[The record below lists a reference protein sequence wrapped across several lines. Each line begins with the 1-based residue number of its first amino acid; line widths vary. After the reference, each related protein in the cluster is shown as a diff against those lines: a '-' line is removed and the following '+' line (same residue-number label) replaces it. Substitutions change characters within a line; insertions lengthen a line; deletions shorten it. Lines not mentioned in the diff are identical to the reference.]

1 MAFSLYQ
8 ATAANFTQTLTAVA
22 GFLEKG
28 AKHFAEH
35 GIDPAT
41 VVETRV
47 ATDMLPFRFQVVSTV
62 HHSRGALEGVRK
74 GLFEPPPDLGPLDY
88 RQLQALVADARD
100 AVAAITPAQIDELL
114 GRDVVFRL
122 GSRELPFVA
131 EEFLMSFSLPNFHF
145 HASTAYGILRAKGVP
160 IGKRDY
166 LGRLRMK
173 T

>member
-1 MAFSLYQ
+1 MACSLYQ

-35 GIDPAT
+35 GIDPAA

-47 ATDMLPFRFQVVSTV
+47 APDM
-62 HHSRGALEGVRK
+62 
-74 GLFEPPPDLGPLDY
+74 
-88 RQLQALVADARD
+88 
-100 AVAAITPAQIDELL
+100 LL

-122 GSRELPFVA
+122 GSREMPFVA

-160 IGKRDY
+160 IGKRYY

>member
-8 ATAANFTQTLTAVA
+8 ATAANFTQTLTAVT

-28 AKHFAEH
+28 ARHFAEH
-35 GIDPAT
+35 GIDPAE
-41 VVETRV
+41 VVDTRI
-47 ATDMLPFRFQVVSTV
+47 APDMLPFRFQVVSTV

-88 RQLQALVADARD
+88 RQLQALVAEARD
-100 AVAAITPAQIDELL
+100 ELAAVTPAQIEELM

-122 GSRELPFVA
+122 GSREMPFVA
-131 EEFLMSFSLPNFHF
+131 EEFLVSFSLANLHF
-145 HASTAYGILRAKGVP
+145 HATTAYGILRAKGVP

-166 LGRLRMK
+166 LGRLRLK
-173 T
+173 A